1 MAGNETKRVPASAL
15 EAIRGEVRLAGHR
28 RVSHGLFL
36 PHVAGLD
43 REREFFRE
51 LRAWQL
57 VLPGDAG
64 FTHVTGAEVLGWQ
77 LPHLPDRSYLPVFA
91 AVTGDGSRPRR
102 PGLICSRLVR
112 PANTAVIHGVRVDQP
127 EEILLRAARD
137 FGLLDLTILIDSA
150 RHLGHIDPVRIRAT
164 MSSSRPGVRMLRL
177 GWDMSDSRS
186 ESGPETAMRIFHRAI
201 GVPVEPQATL
211 TDDSGIVVG
220 QADLLIIGTRHL
232 SEYDGD
238 VHRTKEQ
245 QRVDLRRE
253 RGLNATD
260 YVRHGYTLDDL
271 LNHPITVMHEIDRMI
286 QRPHRTTRIRRWQRL
301 VDNSLFSVAGRERI
315 LNRWRRVG
323 GILDWSRTA

>member
-1 MAGNETKRVPASAL
+1 MAANETTREPASGL

-36 PHVAGLD
+36 PHVPGLSL
-43 REREFFRE
+43 ERELFRE
-51 LRAWQL
+51 LSAWQL

-64 FTHVTGAEVLGWQ
+64 FTHVTGAEILGWQ
-77 LPHLPDRSYLPVFA
+77 LPHLPDRSHLPIFA
-91 AVTGDGSRPRR
+91 AIAGDGSRPRR

-112 PANTAVIHGVRVDQP
+112 PANTAIINGLRVDQP

-137 FGLLDLTILIDSA
+137 LGLLDLTILIDSA
-150 RHLGHIDPVRIRAT
+150 RHLGHIDPERIRAV
-164 MSSSRPGVRMLRL
+164 MASSRPGVRMLRL
-177 GWDMSDSRS
+177 GWDMSDDRS
-186 ESGPETAMRIFHRAI
+186 ESGPETALRVFHRAI
-201 GVPVEPQATL
+201 DVPVRPQALL
-211 TDDSGIVVG
+211 TDDSGVVVG
-220 QADLLIIGTRHL
+220 RADLLIIGTRHL

-238 VHRTKEQ
+238 GHRAKEQ
-245 QRVDLRRE
+245 HRVDLRRE
-253 RGLNATD
+253 RGLSATD

-286 QRPHRTTRIRRWQRL
+286 QRPHRTSRIRRWQRL

-323 GILDWSRTA
+323 GILDWSQTA